1 MSYRKKT
8 NTKKAV
14 LFALLTAI
22 LILMAFTP
30 IGYLRVG
37 VVEITFMMIPVII
50 GACALGTA
58 WGAGL
63 GLVFGITSLL
73 QCFGV
78 SAFGTMLFNINPW
91 LTTVLCIV
99 PRVLFGLLSGLI
111 FEGLKKT
118 KINLLAIDSITML
131 SGAVIHTALF
141 SVLFYLCFGS
151 SQEFAVYGN
160 DFFTIV
166 WALVG
171 INGIIEWAVC
181 LVAGTAV
188 LKATQYFYVDG
199 KRLKKVSKDTKS
211 EGNSGTTDDNGDD
224 K

>member
-91 LTTVLCIV
+91 LTAILCIV

-160 DFFTIV
+160 DFFTVV

-188 LKATQYFYVDG
+188 LKATQYFYFDG
-199 KRLKKVSKDTKS
+199 KKLKRVSKDTKTAD
-211 EGNSGTTDDNGDD
+211 NSDTADDNGDD